1 MTKLIKKIT
10 IGLDILVL
18 LLIFIYTAIYILKY
32 EIIFFQ
38 KIIIFSTIIAL
49 IIKILYWIID
59 NNNIIKNYKN
69 LLLLRLAVCIFLYLT
84 PVYYLSQYQNLTI
97 SEFIVASTLIIITFF
112 ALLVI
117 VIEKLMNSKKMS
129 NL

>member
-1 MTKLIKKIT
+1 MTKLIKKIS

-18 LLIFIYTAIYILKY
+18 LLISIYTAIYILKY

-38 KIIIFSTIIAL
+38 KVIIFSVIIAF

-59 NNNIIKNYKN
+59 NNIIKNYKN
-69 LLLLRLAVCIFLYLT
+69 LFLLRIANCIFLYLT
-84 PVYYLSQYQNLTI
+84 PLYYLTQYQNLII
-97 SEFIVASTLIIITFF
+97 SEFVVTSTLIIITFF

-117 VIEKLMNSKKMS
+117 VAEKLMNNKKMS

>member
-1 MTKLIKKIT
+1 MTKLIKKIS

-18 LLIFIYTAIYILKY
+18 LLISIYTAIYILKY

-38 KIIIFSTIIAL
+38 KVIIFSAIIAF

-59 NNNIIKNYKN
+59 NNIIKNYKN
-69 LLLLRLAVCIFLYLT
+69 LFLLRIANCIFLYLT
-84 PVYYLSQYQNLTI
+84 PVYYLTQYQNLII
-97 SEFIVASTLIIITFF
+97 SEFVVTSTLIIITFF

-117 VIEKLMNSKKMS
+117 VAEKLMNSKKMS

>member
-1 MTKLIKKIT
+1 MTEFLKKIT
-10 IGLDILVL
+10 KGLDLLVL
-18 LLIFIYTAIYILKY
+18 LLIFIYTSIYILKY

-38 KIIIFSTIIAL
+38 KIIIFSAIIGF

-69 LLLLRLAVCIFLYLT
+69 LLLLRIAVCIFLYLT
-84 PVYYLSQYQNLTI
+84 PAYYLYQYQNLII
-97 SEFIVASTLIIITFF
+97 SEFIVTTTLIIITFS

-117 VIEKLMNSKKMS
+117 VVEKLMNSKKMS

>member
-1 MTKLIKKIT
+1 MTKIIKKIT

-32 EIIFFQ
+32 EIIYFQ
-38 KIIIFSTIIAL
+38 KIIIFSAISAF

-59 NNNIIKNYKN
+59 NNIITNYKN
-69 LLLLRLAVCIFLYLT
+69 LLLLRIAICIFLYLT
-84 PVYYLSQYQNLTI
+84 PIYYLTQYQNLII
-97 SEFIVASTLIIITFF
+97 SEFVVTSTLIIITFF

-117 VIEKLMNSKKMS
+117 VAEKLMISKK
-129 NL
+129 

>member
-18 LLIFIYTAIYILKY
+18 LLISIYTAIYILKY

-38 KIIIFSTIIAL
+38 KIIIFSAILAF

-59 NNNIIKNYKN
+59 NNIITNYKN
-69 LLLLRLAVCIFLYLT
+69 LLLLRIAICIFLYLT
-84 PVYYLSQYQNLTI
+84 PIYYLTQYQILII
-97 SEFIVASTLIIITFF
+97 SEFVVTSTLIIITFF

-117 VIEKLMNSKKMS
+117 VVEKLINKKI
-129 NL
+129 

>member
-18 LLIFIYTAIYILKY
+18 LLISIYTAIYILKY

-38 KIIIFSTIIAL
+38 KVIIFSAIIAF
-49 IIKILYWIID
+49 IIKTLYWIID
-59 NNNIIKNYKN
+59 NNIIKNYKN
-69 LLLLRLAVCIFLYLT
+69 LFLLRIANCIFLYLT
-84 PVYYLSQYQNLTI
+84 PVYYLTQYQNLII
-97 SEFIVASTLIIITFF
+97 SEFVVTSTLIIITFF

-117 VIEKLMNSKKMS
+117 VAEKLMNSKKMS
-129 NL
+129 DL

>member
-18 LLIFIYTAIYILKY
+18 LLISIYTAIYILEY

-38 KIIIFSTIIAL
+38 KVIIFSAIIAF

-59 NNNIIKNYKN
+59 NNIIKNYKN
-69 LLLLRLAVCIFLYLT
+69 LFLLRIANCIFLYLN
-84 PVYYLSQYQNLTI
+84 PVYYLSQYHNLII
-97 SEFIVASTLIIITFF
+97 SEFIVTTTLIIITFS

-117 VIEKLMNSKKMS
+117 VVEKIMNSKKMS
-129 NL
+129 DL

>member
-1 MTKLIKKIT
+1 MTKLIKKIA

-18 LLIFIYTAIYILKY
+18 LMISIYTAIYILKY

-38 KIIIFSTIIAL
+38 KVIIFSAIIAF

-59 NNNIIKNYKN
+59 NNIIKNYKN
-69 LLLLRLAVCIFLYLT
+69 LFLLRIANCIFLYLT
-84 PVYYLSQYQNLTI
+84 PIYYLSQYQNLII
-97 SEFIVASTLIIITFF
+97 SEFVVTSTLIIITFF

-117 VIEKLMNSKKMS
+117 VAEKLMNNKKMS
-129 NL
+129 DL

>member
-18 LLIFIYTAIYILKY
+18 LLISIYTAIYILKY

-38 KIIIFSTIIAL
+38 KVIIFSVIIAF

-59 NNNIIKNYKN
+59 NNIIKNYKN
-69 LLLLRLAVCIFLYLT
+69 LFLLRIANCIFLYLT
-84 PVYYLSQYQNLTI
+84 PIYYLSQYQNLII
-97 SEFIVASTLIIITFF
+97 SEFVVTSTLIIITFF

-117 VIEKLMNSKKMS
+117 VAEKLMNNKKMS
-129 NL
+129 DL

>member
-32 EIIFFQ
+32 EIIYFQ
-38 KIIIFSTIIAL
+38 KIIIFSAIIAF
-49 IIKILYWIID
+49 IIKMLYWIID
-59 NNNIIKNYKN
+59 NNIIKIYKT
-69 LLLLRLAVCIFLYLT
+69 LLLLRIAVCIFLYLT
-84 PVYYLSQYQNLTI
+84 PAYYLAQYQNFVI
-97 SEFIVASTLIIITFF
+97 NEFVVASTLIIITFF

-117 VIEKLMNSKKMS
+117 VAEKLMNSKKMS
-129 NL
+129 DL

>member
-18 LLIFIYTAIYILKY
+18 LLISIYTAIYILKY

-38 KIIIFSTIIAL
+38 KVIIFSVIIAF

-59 NNNIIKNYKN
+59 NNIIKNYKN
-69 LLLLRLAVCIFLYLT
+69 LFLLRIANCIFLYLT
-84 PVYYLSQYQNLTI
+84 PIYYLTQYQILII
-97 SEFIVASTLIIITFF
+97 SEFVVTSTLIIITFF

-117 VIEKLMNSKKMS
+117 VAEKLMNNKKMS
-129 NL
+129 DL

>member
-1 MTKLIKKIT
+1 MTKLVKKIT

-32 EIIFFQ
+32 EIIYFQ
-38 KIIIFSTIIAL
+38 KIIIFSAILAF

-69 LLLLRLAVCIFLYLT
+69 LLLLRIAVCIFLYLT
-84 PVYYLSQYQNLTI
+84 PVYYLSQYQNLII
-97 SEFIVASTLIIITFF
+97 SEFVVKSTLIIITFL
-112 ALLVI
+112 ALLV
-117 VIEKLMNSKKMS
+117 VAVEKIMNSKKMS

>member
-18 LLIFIYTAIYILKY
+18 LLISIYTAIYILKY

-38 KIIIFSTIIAL
+38 KVIIFSAIIAF

-59 NNNIIKNYKN
+59 NNIIKNYKN
-69 LLLLRLAVCIFLYLT
+69 LFLLRIANCIFLYLT
-84 PVYYLSQYQNLTI
+84 PIYYLSQYQNLII
-97 SEFIVASTLIIITFF
+97 SEFVVTSTLIIITFF

-117 VIEKLMNSKKMS
+117 VAEKIMNSKKMS
-129 NL
+129 DL

>member
-1 MTKLIKKIT
+1 MTKLVKKIT

-32 EIIFFQ
+32 EIIYFQ
-38 KIIIFSTIIAL
+38 KIIIFSAILAF

-59 NNNIIKNYKN
+59 NNIIKNYKN
-69 LLLLRLAVCIFLYLT
+69 LFLLRIANCIFLYLT
-84 PVYYLSQYQNLTI
+84 PIYYLSQYQNLII
-97 SEFIVASTLIIITFF
+97 SEFVVTSTLIIITFF

-117 VIEKLMNSKKMS
+117 VVEKLINKKNMND
-129 NL
+129 L

>member
-38 KIIIFSTIIAL
+38 KIIIFSAIIAF

-59 NNNIIKNYKN
+59 NNIIKNYKN
-69 LLLLRLAVCIFLYLT
+69 LFLLRIANCIFLYLT
-84 PVYYLSQYQNLTI
+84 PIYYLSQYQNLII
-97 SEFIVASTLIIITFF
+97 SEFVVTSTLIIITFF

-117 VIEKLMNSKKMS
+117 VAEKLMNNKKMS
-129 NL
+129 DL

>member
-18 LLIFIYTAIYILKY
+18 LLISIYTAIYILKY

-38 KIIIFSTIIAL
+38 KVIIFSAIIAF

-59 NNNIIKNYKN
+59 NNIIKNYKN
-69 LLLLRLAVCIFLYLT
+69 LLLIRIAICIFLYLT
-84 PVYYLSQYQNLTI
+84 PIYYLTQYQNLII
-97 SEFIVASTLIIITFF
+97 SEFVVTSTLIIITFF

-117 VIEKLMNSKKMS
+117 VAEKLMNNKRMS

>member
-1 MTKLIKKIT
+1 MTKIIKKIT

-18 LLIFIYTAIYILKY
+18 LLISIYTAIYILKY

-38 KIIIFSTIIAL
+38 KVIIFSAIIAF

-59 NNNIIKNYKN
+59 NNIIKNYKN
-69 LLLLRLAVCIFLYLT
+69 LFLLRIANCIFLYLT
-84 PVYYLSQYQNLTI
+84 PIYYLSQYQNLII
-97 SEFIVASTLIIITFF
+97 SEFVVTSTLIIITFF

-117 VIEKLMNSKKMS
+117 VVEKLINRKNMND
-129 NL
+129 L

>member
-18 LLIFIYTAIYILKY
+18 LLISIYTAIYILKY

-38 KIIIFSTIIAL
+38 KVIIFSAIIAF

-59 NNNIIKNYKN
+59 NNIIKNYKN
-69 LLLLRLAVCIFLYLT
+69 LFLLRIANCIFLYLT
-84 PVYYLSQYQNLTI
+84 PIYYLTQYQILII
-97 SEFIVASTLIIITFF
+97 SEFLVTSTLIIITFF

-117 VIEKLMNSKKMS
+117 VVEKLINRKNMS
-129 NL
+129 DL

>member
-18 LLIFIYTAIYILKY
+18 LLICTYTAIYILKY

-38 KIIIFSTIIAL
+38 KIIIFSAITAF
-49 IIKILYWIID
+49 IIKILYWIIE
-59 NNNIIKNYKN
+59 NNIIKNYKN
-69 LLLLRLAVCIFLYLT
+69 LFLLRIAICIFLYLT
-84 PVYYLSQYQNLTI
+84 PIYYLTQYQNLII
-97 SEFIVASTLIIITFF
+97 SEFVVASTLIIITFF

-117 VIEKLMNSKKMS
+117 IAEKLMNSKKMS
-129 NL
+129 DL

>member
-18 LLIFIYTAIYILKY
+18 LLISIYTAIYILKY

-38 KIIIFSTIIAL
+38 KVIIFSAIIAF

-59 NNNIIKNYKN
+59 NNIIKNYKN
-69 LLLLRLAVCIFLYLT
+69 LFLLRIANCIFLYLT
-84 PVYYLSQYQNLTI
+84 PIYYLSQYQNLII
-97 SEFIVASTLIIITFF
+97 SEFVVTSTLIIITFF
-112 ALLVI
+112 AFLVI
-117 VIEKLMNSKKMS
+117 VAEKLMNSKKMS
-129 NL
+129 DL

>member
-18 LLIFIYTAIYILKY
+18 LLISIYTAIYILKY

-38 KIIIFSTIIAL
+38 KVIIFSAIIAF

-59 NNNIIKNYKN
+59 NNIIKNYKN
-69 LLLLRLAVCIFLYLT
+69 LFLLRIANCIFLYLT
-84 PVYYLSQYQNLTI
+84 PIYYLSQYQNLII
-97 SEFIVASTLIIITFF
+97 SEFVVTSTLIIITFF

-117 VIEKLMNSKKMS
+117 VAEKLMDNKKMS
-129 NL
+129 DL

>member
-1 MTKLIKKIT
+1 MTEFLKKIT

-18 LLIFIYTAIYILKY
+18 LLICIYTAIYILKY

-38 KIIIFSTIIAL
+38 KIIIVSAILAF

-59 NNNIIKNYKN
+59 NNIIKNYKN
-69 LLLLRLAVCIFLYLT
+69 LFLLRIAICIFLYLT
-84 PVYYLSQYQNLTI
+84 PVYYLTQYQNLII
-97 SEFIVASTLIIITFF
+97 SEFVVTSTLIIITFF

-117 VIEKLMNSKKMS
+117 VAEKLMNSKKMS
-129 NL
+129 DL

>member
-1 MTKLIKKIT
+1 MTKLVKKIT

-32 EIIFFQ
+32 EIIYYQ
-38 KIIIFSTIIAL
+38 KIIIFYAIIAF
-49 IIKILYWIID
+49 IIKILYWRIY
-59 NNNIIKNYKN
+59 NNIITNYKN
-69 LLLLRLAVCIFLYLT
+69 LLLLRIAICIFLYLT
-84 PVYYLSQYQNLTI
+84 PIYYLTQYQNLII
-97 SEFIVASTLIIITFF
+97 SEFVVTSTLIIITFF

-117 VIEKLMNSKKMS
+117 VAEKFMNSKQMS

>member
-1 MTKLIKKIT
+1 MTEFLKKIT
-10 IGLDILVL
+10 KGLDLLVL

-38 KIIIFSTIIAL
+38 KIIIFSAIIAL
-49 IIKILYWIID
+49 IIKIIYWIID
-59 NNNIIKNYKN
+59 DNNIIKSYKN
-69 LLLLRLAVCIFLYLT
+69 LLLLRIAICIFLYLT
-84 PVYYLSQYQNLTI
+84 PVYYLSQYQNLII
-97 SEFIVASTLIIITFF
+97 SEFIVTSTLIIITFF

-117 VIEKLMNSKKMS
+117 VVEKIMNSKKMS

>member
-32 EIIFFQ
+32 EIIYFQ
-38 KIIIFSTIIAL
+38 KIIIFSAILAF

-59 NNNIIKNYKN
+59 NNIITNYKN
-69 LLLLRLAVCIFLYLT
+69 LLLLRIAICIFLYLT
-84 PVYYLSQYQNLTI
+84 PIYYLTQYQNLII
-97 SEFIVASTLIIITFF
+97 SEFVVTSTLIIITFF

-117 VIEKLMNSKKMS
+117 VVEKLINKKNMND
-129 NL
+129 L

>member
-1 MTKLIKKIT
+1 MTKLVKKIT

-32 EIIFFQ
+32 EIIYFQ
-38 KIIIFSTIIAL
+38 KIIIFSAILAF

-69 LLLLRLAVCIFLYLT
+69 LLLLRIAICIFLYLT
-84 PVYYLSQYQNLTI
+84 PIYYLTQYQILII
-97 SEFIVASTLIIITFF
+97 SEFVVTSTLIIITFF

-117 VIEKLMNSKKMS
+117 VAEKLMNSKKMS
-129 NL
+129 DL